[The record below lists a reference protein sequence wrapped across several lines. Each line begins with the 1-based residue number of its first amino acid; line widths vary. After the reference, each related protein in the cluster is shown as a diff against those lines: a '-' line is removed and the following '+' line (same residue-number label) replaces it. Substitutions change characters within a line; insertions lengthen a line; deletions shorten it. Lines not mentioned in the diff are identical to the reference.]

1 MIKKHL
7 FEYSNDNKRYYTYS
21 YYLKQTYQQKVFR
34 IPLDAGFTCPNRDGH
49 SAYGGCSFCSIDGS
63 GDSILGNNLEE
74 QIENGFHTMRNKWPE
89 GLALAYF
96 QAYTNTYA
104 PLPVL
109 KQLYDPFITDNR
121 FVGIVIATRADC
133 LDDDTIDY
141 LSQLNQIKPVWIEI
155 GLQSVH
161 ETTTRYINRGHNTQ
175 IVNEVVHKL
184 KEKNLLVC
192 LHIINGLPYETKEMM
207 IETIKYCAQ
216 LKINGIKIH
225 MYHLIKNTLEAYRYS
240 KKPYPILSRDEYVD
254 IVVDQLGYLHKE
266 CVVMRLTGDGLIDN
280 LIEPQWTTNKTIVL
294 NEIDKK
300 MKRENRIQG
309 DKYEK
314 HQ

>member
-1 MIKKHL
+1 MTKKHL

-74 QIENGFHTMRNKWPE
+74 QIENGFRTMRNKWPE

-104 PLPVL
+104 PLSVL

-155 GLQSVH
+155 GLQSIH
-161 ETTTRYINRGHNTQ
+161 ESTNNYINRGHNTQ
-175 IVNEVVHKL
+175 IVGDVVHKL
-184 KEKNLLVC
+184 KAKNLLVC

-216 LKINGIKIH
+216 LKVNGIKIH

-266 CVVMRLTGDGLIDN
+266 CVVMRLTGDGLMDN
-280 LIEPQWTTNKTIVL
+280 LIEPQWTSNKTIVL

-300 MKRENRIQG
+300 MKKENRIQG
-309 DKYEK
+309 DRYEK

>member
-1 MIKKHL
+1 MTKKHL

-74 QIENGFHTMRNKWPE
+74 QIENGFRTMRNKWPE

-104 PLPVL
+104 PLSVL

-155 GLQSVH
+155 GLQSIH
-161 ETTTRYINRGHNTQ
+161 ESTNNYINRGHNTQ
-175 IVNEVVHKL
+175 IVGDVVHKL
-184 KEKNLLVC
+184 KAKNLLVC

-207 IETIKYCAQ
+207 IQTIKYCAQ
-216 LKINGIKIH
+216 LKVNGIKIH

-266 CVVMRLTGDGLIDN
+266 CVVMRLTGDGLMDN
-280 LIEPQWTTNKTIVL
+280 LIEPQWTINKTIVL

-300 MKRENRIQG
+300 MKKENRIQG
-309 DKYEK
+309 DRYEK

>member
-1 MIKKHL
+1 MTKKHL

-74 QIENGFHTMRNKWPE
+74 QIENGFRTMRNKWPE

-104 PLPVL
+104 PLSVL

-155 GLQSVH
+155 GLQSIH
-161 ETTTRYINRGHNTQ
+161 ESTNNYINRGHNTQ
-175 IVNEVVHKL
+175 IVGDVVHKL
-184 KEKNLLVC
+184 KAKNLLVC

-207 IETIKYCAQ
+207 IQTIKYCAQ
-216 LKINGIKIH
+216 LKVNGIKIH

-240 KKPYPILSRDEYVD
+240 KKHYPILSRDEYVD

-266 CVVMRLTGDGLIDN
+266 CVVMRLTGDGLMDN
-280 LIEPQWTTNKTIVL
+280 LIEPQWTSNKTIVL

-300 MKRENRIQG
+300 MKKENRIQG
-309 DKYEK
+309 DRYEK

>member
-1 MIKKHL
+1 MTKKHL
-7 FEYSNDNKRYYTYS
+7 FEYSNDNKRYHTYT

-49 SAYGGCSFCSIDGS
+49 CGYGGCSFCSVDGS
-63 GDSILGNNLEE
+63 GDAIIGNNIEE
-74 QIENGFHTMRNKWPE
+74 QIASGFSTMRNKWPD

-104 PLPVL
+104 PLSVL
-109 KQLYDPFITDNR
+109 KELYQPFITDDR
-121 FVGIVIATRADC
+121 FVGLVIATRADC
-133 LDDDTIDY
+133 LDDEIIDY
-141 LSQLNQIKPVWIEI
+141 LSYLNQTKPVWIEI

-161 ETTTRYINRGHNTQ
+161 ESTNKYINRGHDTQ
-175 IVNEVVHKL
+175 IVIDVVEKL
-184 KEKNLLVC
+184 KKNNLKVC

-207 IETIKYCAQ
+207 IETAKFCAK
-216 LKINGIKIH
+216 LKVDGIKIH

-240 KKPYPILSRDEYVD
+240 KYAYPILTRDQYVD

-266 CVVMRLTGDGLIDN
+266 CVIMRLTGDGLIDD
-280 LIEPQWTTNKTIVL
+280 LIEPQWTIKKTIVL

-300 MKRENRIQG
+300 MKKDNRIQG
-309 DKYEK
+309 DTYEK